1 MLIESLEM
9 IQQKVVIMMDNEF
22 SLTAL
27 TLVLSILLFYR
38 SVALRKRSTK
48 QSILLAEQSKHLAE
62 IQTKLDQNNE
72 YKEREE
78 HFKNNLEQAE
88 MATELNK
95 SRSSYLPVRNNQRP
109 PERYEYAKSMFQSG
123 MATEEISS
131 TLGMS
136 NIEIGQLIKLSA
148 LGRQSEQFDNDEDIL
163 SLA

>member
-9 IQQKVVIMMDNEF
+9 FQQKVVIMMDNEF

-27 TLVLSILLFYR
+27 TLILSILLFCR

-48 QSILLAEQSKHLAE
+48 QSVLLTEQSKYIAE
-62 IQTKLDQNNE
+62 IQTELDLKNE
-72 YKEREE
+72 SKKREE
-78 HFKNNLEQAE
+78 LFQNNLEQAE

-95 SRSSYLPVRNNQRP
+95 SRSSYLPARNNQRP

-123 MATEEISS
+123 MATEEISA
-131 TLGMS
+131 TLGIS
-136 NIEIGQLIKLSA
+136 NIEIAQLINLSA
-148 LGRQSEQFDNDEDIL
+148 LGRQAEQFDNDENSL